1 MIASRGDRRAVIKS
15 AATCKLPVVY
25 FDAAETSHLR
35 KIGPNGASTCCN
47 ANLGRDH
54 NDYYIVYVG
63 VSDRLPVS
71 LGACRLL
78 VAGPPTRLQS
88 IRKRCSVLC
97 SQLPTT
103 VRRLMCVQYTVAA
116 ASWQHEMHTRSLH
129 DVRRCLCT
137 LSTSSSSSS
146 SSSSGATQT
155 GPIT

>member
-15 AATCKLPVVY
+15 AATCKLPVVH
-25 FDAAETSHLR
+25 FDAAETSHMR

-103 VRRLMCVQYTVAA
+103 VRRVICVQYTDAA
-116 ASWQHEMHTRSLH
+116 ASWQREMHTRSLH

-146 SSSSGATQT
+146 SSGATQT